1 MQSDAESGHFPD
13 SGENHDG
20 ASVENIWTIES
31 YEDSEELEEPSSPKE
46 YGSIFLTAKS
56 HNEH

>member
-1 MQSDAESGHFPD
+1 MQSDAESGHFQD

-31 YEDSEELEEPSSPKE
+31 YEDSEELEEPSSSKE
-46 YGSIFLTAKS
+46 YGSIFIVF
-56 HNEH
+56 